1 MTTNVFI
8 LYTGGTIGMGPREP
22 EDPFSPLEPKSIG
35 ELFRFLPD
43 FSLYGEKKIDR
54 RRNAGADPRL
64 METGVGGLPVL
75 ELDNGNTIR
84 FGSASF
90 ERPVDSSDVG
100 PADWRRMAETIA
112 SVYGD
117 YDGFVILHG
126 TDTMAYTASALSF
139 MLQNLG
145 KPVVI
150 TGSQLPVS
158 AVRTDAVLNLMNSL
172 FIAGCQAA
180 DLPLIPEVVI
190 VFADRIVRG
199 CRASKVSTSDWAGI
213 DSPNAPLLGTIGER
227 IKIREEAIRP
237 IPDRPFTLNPALD
250 ENVFIIDL
258 FPGFRS
264 DRIEGLFRNP
274 AIRGYILR
282 TYGTGNI
289 PNDRALLG
297 LIRNAIENGKI
308 VMNLSQC
315 GTGMVE
321 MGLYAASSALID
333 LGILSGLDMTR
344 EAAVTKMMW
353 VLGSGAG
360 RPEQELQID
369 HRGEQSGSL
378 FHLSFGGLS
387 KEEAA
392 PACRRSRIPDARL
405 NRMRISGSSL
415 RISNLGVEGAAPGER
430 TVLHVYLNLP
440 ESDRRTPADDGKRIA
455 TLAFE
460 WNGMP
465 ETRIK
470 AVTRKT
476 QAGIGD
482 GEIALT
488 LISDQPEH
496 RVYFS
501 GLHLEILANA

>member
-8 LYTGGTIGMGPREP
+8 LYTGGTIGMGPRDP
-22 EDPFSPLEPKSIG
+22 EDPISPLEPKSIG
-35 ELFRFLPD
+35 DLFRFLPD
-43 FSLYGEKKIDR
+43 FRLYGEKKGIR
-54 RRNAGADPRL
+54 TRNAGQKPKPDAF
-64 METGVGGLPVL
+64 GAGGLPFL
-75 ELDNGNTIR
+75 DLDNGNTIR

-90 ERPVDSSDVG
+90 EKPVDSSDVG
-100 PADWRRMAETIA
+100 PADWRRMAEMIA
-112 SVYGD
+112 SVYD
-117 YDGFVILHG
+117 AYDGFVILHG

-139 MLQNLG
+139 MFQNLG

-158 AVRTDAVLNLMNSL
+158 GVRTDAVLNLMNAV
-172 FIAGCQAA
+172 FIAGYQAS

-227 IKIREEAIRP
+227 IKIHDQEIRP
-237 IPDRPFTLNPALD
+237 VPLRPFAVNPRLD

-264 DRIEGLFRNP
+264 DRIEGLFRDP
-274 AIRGYILR
+274 DIRGYILR

-297 LIRNAIENGKI
+297 LIRNAVEAGKI

-315 GTGMVE
+315 GTGTVE

-333 LGILSGLDMTR
+333 IGMLSGLDMTR

-353 VLGSGAG
+353 ILGSGAA

-378 FHLSFGGLS
+378 YPIAFGGVP
-387 KEEAA
+387 EEKAA
-392 PACRRSRIPDARL
+392 PACRRSRIPDIRL
-405 NRMRISGSSL
+405 NRARITGSSL
-415 RISNLGVEGAAPGER
+415 RISDLGVKGAAVGER
-430 TVLHVYLNLP
+430 TILHVYLNRP
-440 ESDRRTPADDGKRIA
+440 EADHRTPPDDEKRIA
-455 TLAFE
+455 TLEFD
-460 WNGMP
+460 WNGRP

-470 AVTRKT
+470 VVTRKT

-482 GEIALT
+482 GEVSLT
-488 LISDQPEH
+488 LAGGLPGH
-496 RVYFS
+496 RFYFS
-501 GLHLEILANA
+501 GLHLEIVADA

>member
-1 MTTNVFI
+1 MTTDVFI

-22 EDPFSPLEPKSIG
+22 EDPSSPLEPKSIG

-43 FSLYGEKKIDR
+43 FSLYGEKR
-54 RRNAGADPRL
+54 GGRYRNDGPNPRAVEAGR
-64 METGVGGLPVL
+64 GGLPFL

-100 PADWRRMAETIA
+100 PSDWRRMAETIA

-158 AVRTDAVLNLMNSL
+158 AVRTDAVLNLMNAV
-172 FIAGCQAA
+172 FIAGYQAA
-180 DLPLIPEVVI
+180 DLPLVPEVVI

-227 IKIREEAIRP
+227 IKIRQEAVRP
-237 IPDRPFTLNPALD
+237 VPERPFALNPALD

-274 AIRGYILR
+274 DIRGYILR

-289 PNDRALLG
+289 PNDGALLG
-297 LIRNAIENGKI
+297 LIRDAIEAGKI

-321 MGLYAASSALID
+321 MGLYAASSELID

-353 VLGSGAG
+353 ILGSGAG

-378 FHLSFGGLS
+378 FHLFFGRLP
-387 KEEAA
+387 KEDAA
-392 PACRRSRIPDARL
+392 AACRRSLIPDARL
-405 NRMRISGSSL
+405 NRARISRSSL
-415 RISNLGVEGAAPGER
+415 RISNLGLEGAAPGER
-430 TVLHVYLNLP
+430 STLHAYLNLP
-440 ESDRRTPADDGKRIA
+440 ETDHRTPADGEKRIA
-455 TLAFE
+455 TLEFE
-460 WNGMP
+460 WNGRP

-470 AVTRKT
+470 VVTRKT
-476 QAGIGD
+476 QAAIGE
-482 GEIALT
+482 GEVALT
-488 LISDQPEH
+488 LVSGRPEH
-496 RVYFS
+496 RFHFS
-501 GLHLEILANA
+501 GLHLEILATA